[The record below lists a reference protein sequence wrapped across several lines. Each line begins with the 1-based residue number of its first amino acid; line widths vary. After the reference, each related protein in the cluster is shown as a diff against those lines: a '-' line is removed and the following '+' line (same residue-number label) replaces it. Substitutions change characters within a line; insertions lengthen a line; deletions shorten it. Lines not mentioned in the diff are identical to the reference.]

1 MNNCTY
7 VYFYTSRAIYI
18 YIYIYMMR
26 VKEGYNFEIHA
37 KSWCHDF

>member
-1 MNNCTY
+1 
-7 VYFYTSRAIYI
+7 
-18 YIYIYMMR
+18 

>member
-1 MNNCTY
+1 
-7 VYFYTSRAIYI
+7 
-18 YIYIYMMR
+18 MMR